1 MPFQWLPGSGEPTMP
16 MNFRLPAIAFAV
28 VCMAAAGDALTVYRL
43 GGADVPEPDL
53 EGAAFD
59 FVQLNWEDVDAG
71 RFGDSVGLDFQPGAI
86 APEAMDSSVNLTPTT
101 LDGNFHFLGWRS
113 WEAVQGTGSSYQG
126 WSVRMGD
133 EDADSYYT
141 DYRGTTY
148 LFDLQRLV
156 HLERIRF
163 YTRHDDGTLV
173 TCGFSWRVA
182 ATCRSG
188 GQDPVP
194 RFLIGVNDG
203 DAARDGAR
211 PYKPSYGSKVDPAT
225 RYDFDIAHEGPGD
238 AVVDLIFPSIPAR
251 RLLFQVF
258 GFGDLWWEVAEFE
271 IYASGFVPFA
281 RYRSNVIDLG
291 EALNLGELSWA
302 GREGE
307 DPEARVDIAMRS
319 GDDDQPDV
327 FWRKTFRGDEQ
338 VPFSESGALLTRPQ
352 YNRLGPGEKGKVTHD
367 KENWLTWNAAY
378 DFPAGR
384 GMANAARPRRFVQFE
399 VAFHSTPESG
409 GRVDYLQFAAS
420 PPLVTRATAEISPAV
435 AAVGEITSFTY
446 QVRPRVEPGDAGF
459 DIIAVE
465 TPARIVRVETARLD
479 GAGLDITVARL
490 DENGFALRLPR
501 IDSDHNGMLLELD
514 FQARVFDY
522 STPFA
527 ARLSDSRAPFEVA
540 QPVSEGNA
548 DELNDSNRI
557 RVTLTDI
564 PDRSILSM
572 RLSSTAFTPNGD
584 RVNDLLQIEYELMN
598 LRGAVPVSMAV
609 YDLTGRQVGRVG
621 LGSSAASGP
630 STVTWDGSGDRG
642 LLAPGLYLLQ
652 LEVETDAGS
661 DRARRPVAI
670 AY

>member
-1 MPFQWLPGSGEPTMP
+1 MLL
-16 MNFRLPAIAFAV
+16 NLRLSAITFAV
-28 VCMAAAGDALTVYRL
+28 VCTAATGDALTVYRL
-43 GGADVPEPDL
+43 GGEDVPEPDH

-59 FVQLNWEDVDAG
+59 FVQLHWEDVDAD
-71 RFGDSVGLDFQPGAI
+71 RFGDSVGMDIQPGAV
-86 APEAMDSSVNLTPTT
+86 APEAMDANVNLTPTT

-133 EDADSYYT
+133 EDADTYYT

-163 YTRHDDGTLV
+163 YTRHDDGTLI

-194 RFLIGVNDG
+194 RFLIGTNDG
-203 DAARDGAR
+203 GPARDGAR
-211 PYKPSYGSKVDPAT
+211 PYKPSYGSKVDPAM
-225 RYDFDIAHEGPGD
+225 RYDFDIAHEGPGHD
-238 AVVDLIFPSIPAR
+238 VVDLSFPSIPTR

-281 RYRSNVIDLG
+281 RYTSNVIDLG
-291 EALNLGELSWA
+291 EALSLGELSWA
-302 GREGE
+302 GQEGE
-307 DPEARVDIAMRS
+307 DPEARVDITMRS

-352 YNRLGPGEKGKVTHD
+352 YNRLGPGEKGNVTHD
-367 KENWLTWNAAY
+367 KENWLSWNAAY
-378 DFPAGR
+378 DFLAGR
-384 GMANAARPRRFVQFE
+384 GNPNADRPRRFAQFE

-420 PPLVTRATAEISPAV
+420 PPLVTRATAEIAPA
-435 AAVGEITSFTY
+435 AAAAGEVTSFTY
-446 QVRPRVEPGDAGF
+446 QVRPRIEPGDPGF
-459 DIIAVE
+459 DGIAID
-465 TPARIVRVETARLD
+465 TPARIVSVEPVARLD
-479 GAGLDITVARL
+479 GAGLDLTVTRL
-490 DENGFALRLPR
+490 DEKGFALQIPR
-501 IDSDHNGMLLELD
+501 IDSNHNGMLIELT

-522 STPFA
+522 DTPFA
-527 ARLSDSRAPFEVA
+527 ARLSDSGAPFEVP
-540 QPVSEGNA
+540 QPVTEGDA
-548 DELNDSNRI
+548 DELNDSNRT
-557 RVTLTDI
+557 RVALTTI
-564 PDRSILSM
+564 PDQSIRSL
-572 RLSSTAFTPNGD
+572 RLSSPVFSPNGD
-584 RVNDLLQIEYELMN
+584 RVNDVLQIDYELMN
-598 LRGAVPVSMAV
+598 LSGAVPVSIAV
-609 YDLTGRQVGRVG
+609 YDLTGRQVGGVG
-621 LGSSAASGP
+621 PGGSAVSGP
-630 STVTWDGSGDRG
+630 SSVSWDGTGDQGR
-642 LLAPGLYLLQ
+642 LAPGLYLLQ
-652 LEVETDAGS
+652 LEVETDTGR
-661 DRARRPVAI
+661 DRAQRLVAI

>member
-1 MPFQWLPGSGEPTMP
+1 M
-16 MNFRLPAIAFAV
+16 AV
-28 VCMAAAGDALTVYRL
+28 AGDALTVYRL
-43 GGADVPEPDL
+43 GGEDLAKPGL

-59 FVQLNWEDVDAG
+59 FVQLHWEDLDAE
-71 RFGDSVGLDFQPGAI
+71 RFGDSVGMDFQPGAVV
-86 APEAMDSSVNLTPTT
+86 PEAMDSNVNLTPTT

-113 WEAVQGTGSSYQG
+113 WEAVQSTGSSYQG

-148 LFDLQRLV
+148 LFDLQRPV

-194 RFLIGVNDG
+194 RFLIGVNDA
-203 DAARDGAR
+203 DAARDGER

-238 AVVDLIFPSIPAR
+238 AVVDLSFPSIPTR

-281 RYRSNVIDLG
+281 RYTSNVIDLG

-302 GREGE
+302 GQEAE
-307 DPEARVDIAMRS
+307 DPEARVDITMRS

-352 YNRLGPGEKGKVTHD
+352 YDRLGPGEKGRVTHD
-367 KENWLTWNAAY
+367 KENWLSWNAAY
-378 DFPAGR
+378 DFLAGR
-384 GMANAARPRRFVQFE
+384 GMANAARPRRFVQLQ
-399 VAFHSTPESG
+399 VAFHSTPGSG

-420 PPLVTRATAEISPAV
+420 PPLATRATGEIAPAA
-435 AAVGEITSFTY
+435 AAVGEVTSFTY
-446 QVRPRVEPGDAGF
+446 QVRPRIEPGDPGF
-459 DIIAVE
+459 DVIAVD
-465 TPARIVRVETARLD
+465 TPARIAAVEPRARLD
-479 GAGLDITVARL
+479 GAGLDITVTRQ
-490 DENGFALRLPR
+490 DENGFALELPR
-501 IDSDHNGMLLELD
+501 VGPDHNGMLIELD

-522 STPFA
+522 GTPFT
-527 ARLSDSRAPFEVA
+527 ARLADSEAPFEVP
-540 QPVSEGNA
+540 QPVSEGDA
-548 DELNDSNRI
+548 DELNDSNRT
-557 RVTLTDI
+557 RVALLEI
-564 PDRSILSM
+564 PDRSIRSFS
-572 RLSSTAFTPNGD
+572 LSSGAFTPNGD
-584 RVNDLLQIEYELMN
+584 GVNDVLQVEYELMN
-598 LRGAVPVSMAV
+598 LKGAVPVAVAV
-609 YDLTGRQVGRVG
+609 YDLTGRQVGGFGPGVG
-621 LGSSAASGP
+621 AVSGP
-630 STVTWDGSGDRG
+630 SSVSWDGSGHQG
-642 LLAPGLYLLQ
+642 PLAPGLYLLQ
-652 LEVETDAGS
+652 LEVETDAGR

>member
-1 MPFQWLPGSGEPTMP
+1 MLP
-16 MNFRLPAIAFAV
+16 NLRLAANAFAV
-28 VCMAAAGDALTVYRL
+28 VFMAAAGDALTVYRL

-86 APEAMDSSVNLTPTT
+86 VPEAMDSSVNLTPTT

-163 YTRHDDGTLV
+163 YTRHDDGTLI

-194 RFLIGVNDG
+194 RYLIGTNDG
-203 DAARDGAR
+203 NAARDGER
-211 PYKPSYGSKVDPAT
+211 SYRPSYGSKVDPAT
-225 RYDFDIAHEGPGD
+225 RYDFDIAHEGRGH
-238 AVVDLIFPSIPAR
+238 AVVDLSFPSIPTR

-258 GFGDLWWEVAEFE
+258 GHQAMWWEVAEFE
-271 IYASGFVPFA
+271 IYARGFVPFA

-291 EALNLGELSWA
+291 EALNLGELTW
-302 GREGE
+302 GRRQVE
-307 DPEARVDIAMRS
+307 DPEARVDITMRS
-319 GDDDQPDV
+319 GDDDQPIV

-338 VPFSESGALLTRPQ
+338 VPHSNSGAPLTRSL
-352 YNRLGPGEKGKVTHD
+352 YNRLEPGEKGKVTHD

-378 DFPAGR
+378 DFRAGR
-384 GMANAARPRRFVQFE
+384 GAANADRPRRFVQFE

-420 PPLVTRATAEISPAV
+420 PPLVTRATAEIAPAL
-435 AAVGEITSFTY
+435 AAVGEVTSFTY
-446 QVRPRVEPGDAGF
+446 QVRPQVEPGDSGF
-459 DIIAVE
+459 DIIAVDS
-465 TPARIVRVETARLD
+465 PARIVSVGTARLD
-479 GAGLDITVARL
+479 GADLDPTVARL
-490 DENGFALRLPR
+490 DEKGFALQFPR
-501 IDSDHNGMLLELD
+501 IGSDHNGMLLELT

-522 STPFA
+522 NTPFA
-527 ARLSDSRAPFEVA
+527 ARLSDSEAPFEVP
-540 QPVSEGNA
+540 QPVSEGDA
-548 DELNDSNRI
+548 DELNDSNRT
-557 RVTLTDI
+557 RVALTAI
-564 PDRSILSM
+564 PDRSIRSL
-572 RLSSTAFTPNGD
+572 RLSSAVFSPNGD
-584 RVNDLLQIEYELMN
+584 GVNDVLQVEYELMN

-621 LGSSAASGP
+621 LGSSGVSGP
-630 STVTWDGSGDRG
+630 SSVAWDGSGDRG

-652 LEVETDAGS
+652 LEVGTDTGR
-661 DRARRPVAI
+661 DRDRRCVAI